1 MDADNLELLQ
11 RMLLGEATQQIDHAC
26 LLGDEQVILAANP
39 AACRLLDYSLPE
51 LLALGPADITQLRQ
65 DELGELFGLL
75 QKRGRLKGTVWLRQR
90 DGTDLAL
97 EFGSWLVRV
106 ADAPAAL
113 TWLSPAVGQISAQ
126 PITLAEPLVA

>member
-26 LLGDEQVILAANP
+26 LLGDEQVILAANV

-65 DELGELFGLL
+65 DELGELCGLL
-75 QKRGRLKGTVWLRQR
+75 QERGRLRGTVWLKQR

-97 EFGSWLVRV
+97 EFGTWLVSV

>member
-1 MDADNLELLQ
+1 MDADNLELPQ
-11 RMLLGEATQQIDHAC
+11 RMLLGEATQHIDHAC
-26 LLGDEQVILAANP
+26 LLGDERMILAANS
-39 AACRLLDYSLPE
+39 AACRLLDYSLPA
-51 LLALGPADITQLRQ
+51 LLALAPAEITQLRP

-75 QKRGRLKGTVWLRQR
+75 RERGRLKGTVWLKQR

-97 EFGSWLVRV
+97 EFAAWLVQV
-106 ADAPAAL
+106 TDAPAAL